1 MGWFDKKSWQLRRKI
16 KDLQSDLAAA
26 EREGKYVVEQ
36 GLFFAELAQMGDATM
51 MVLGKADTLDT
62 EEETVI
68 RNFLE
73 RNGFSVETL
82 RLDRSHKTL
91 SYLEII
97 PPEEFTRRVAKG
109 LKDAGYRLIDDSDH
123 ERESNLQDK
132 TVTLSCLI
140 RTIAAL
146 FTSHVNNLIVSTPIK
161 FNMEGNRLLHWMPL
175 MRDFLLKKVPADL
188 PDVCKEPFVAAYNH
202 YYGRLGRM
210 ESTESL
216 NVGGQFEDEPSD
228 HGSIETELSAPQSP
242 SGRPAWEAPKGG
254 AFNHPEPKSAAAA
267 AKEKKAAAA
276 PAAPQVDRPLEAAMA
291 LSRMYK
297 SLIGASEHRKLR
309 NAEVL
314 LDYVRRFFDAASACV
329 LVRPSED
336 SPWHLVANSGSIQCV
351 DTDSSGLVTCD
362 TRTITASVSQN
373 AIVTG
378 EPSNG
383 DNHPSSLAAPL
394 LLQDAEGA
402 LFILTP
408 KSYSADD
415 HPHVAALAQVFKEF
429 PDLLLQIPAKK

>member
-16 KDLQSDLAAA
+16 RDLQNDLAAA

-97 PPEEFTRRVAKG
+97 PPEEFTRRVAKS
-109 LKDAGYRLIDDSDH
+109 LKDAGYRLIDDSDR
-123 ERESNLQDK
+123 ERESHLQDK

-140 RTIAAL
+140 RTISAL
-146 FTSHVNNLIVSTPIK
+146 FASHVNNLIVSTPIK
-161 FNMEGNRLLHWMPL
+161 FNMEGNRLLHWMPI
-175 MRDFLLKKVPADL
+175 MRDFLLKKVPAEL
-188 PDVCKEPFVAAYNH
+188 PDICKEPFMAAYNH

-216 NVGGQFEDEPSD
+216 NVGGHFDDEPSD
-228 HGSIETELSAPQSP
+228 HGSIESELSAPQAP
-242 SGRPAWEAPKGG
+242 SGRPAWQAPASG
-254 AFNHPEPKSAAAA
+254 AFNREQPNDASAT
-267 AKEKKAAAA
+267 AKGKAAAA
-276 PAAPQVDRPLEAAMA
+276 ETPTGDRALEAAMA

-329 LVRPSED
+329 LVRPAED
-336 SPWHLVANSGSIQCV
+336 SPWHLVANSGSMQCV

-362 TRTITASVSQN
+362 TRTINACISQN

-383 DNHPSSLAAPL
+383 NNHPSSLAAPL

-402 LFILTP
+402 LFILAP
-408 KSYSADD
+408 KAYSPQDQ
-415 HPHVAALAQVFKEF
+415 PHMAALAQVFKEF